1 MKRYRFLVSGKVQ
14 GVGFRYHVQH
24 EANRRH
30 LTGLVRN
37 LPDGR
42 VHVEIQGDYE
52 LILDL
57 RHYMAHDLP
66 FARVSDI
73 EMTELEPVVNEV
85 GFKVRY

>member
-1 MKRYRFLVSGKVQ
+1 MNRYRFLISGKVQ

-42 VHVEIQGDYE
+42 VHAEFQGD
-52 LILDL
+52 IAGIMDL
-57 RHYMAHDLP
+57 RHHMTHDVP